1 MVEIKEIK
9 FNSRLGLYEIW
20 VDKTFGILA
29 TEEEL
34 SDKKKLFA
42 KIKKKCKEKRDAEK
56 DLERKKKKLKEF
68 KKLEGE
74 RVKAFL
80 RNSKN
85 TSVSKRR
92 S

>member
-42 KIKKKCKEKRDAEK
+42 KIKKKCAEKKDAEEK
-56 DLERKKKKLKEF
+56 IKRSKEKLKEF

-74 RVKAFL
+74 QVE
-80 RNSKN
+80 
-85 TSVSKRR
+85 
-92 S
+92 